1 MENDKLL
8 SRHIIA
14 GDHPVV
20 DYWKSIFAS
29 LESNPQSRLKITVRP
44 SDITRKAPA
53 LIQQLLVAL
62 QHSPHIIDQLIKG
75 IRIDFAKEETG
86 NNYYTIEEWEKPI
99 FGKWFLHLAKLFPG
113 TVYFFSEPLARHLS
127 LAGNSVL
134 YNTQSIM
141 QMTGKENKTDVL
153 NLEGV
158 QQVISKRLFTASCFF
173 GKFCY
178 CCGKNSDEHIQSMI
192 EEYHPQFT
200 LQEVKDAYMYLVR
213 NQQYINARQAMVVA

>member
-1 MENDKLL
+1 MENNKLL
-8 SRHIIA
+8 LRHIIA

-53 LIQQLLVAL
+53 LIQQLLLAL

-75 IRIDFAKEETG
+75 IRIDFAKEEIG
-86 NNYYTIEEWEKPI
+86 NEYYSIEEWGKPI

-127 LAGNSVL
+127 LVGNSL
-134 YNTQSIM
+134 FYNIELIQ
-141 QMTGKENKTDVL
+141 QPAGRENIA
-153 NLEGV
+153 NSYAEGA

-173 GKFCY
+173 GEFCY
-178 CCGKNSDEHIQSMI
+178 CCGKNPDEHIKLMI
-192 EEYHPQFT
+192 EEYNPAFT
-200 LQEVKDAYMYLVR
+200 LQDVRDAYMYLFR
-213 NQQYINARQAMVVA
+213 NQKNINGRRGFAVA

>member
-1 MENDKLL
+1 MENDKVL

-20 DYWKSIFAS
+20 DYWKSIFVS

-53 LIQQLLVAL
+53 LIQQLLLAL

-86 NNYYTIEEWEKPI
+86 NEYYTIEEWEKPI

-127 LAGNSVL
+127 LSGNSIL
-134 YNTQSIM
+134 YNRQSM
-141 QMTGKENKTDVL
+141 LQSGETGNNANSL
-153 NLEGV
+153 YAEGV

-178 CCGKNSDEHIQSMI
+178 CCGKNPNDYIQQMI
-192 EEYHPQFT
+192 EEYSPGFT

-213 NQQYINARQAMVVA
+213 NQKNINEKQVFAIG

>member
-1 MENDKLL
+1 MENNKLL

-20 DYWKSIFAS
+20 DYWKSIFTS

-44 SDITRKAPA
+44 SDIARKAPA
-53 LIQQLLVAL
+53 LIQQLLLAL
-62 QHSPHIIDQLIKG
+62 QHSPHIIDQLITG

-86 NNYYTIEEWEKPI
+86 DEYYSIEEWEKPI

-127 LAGNSVL
+127 LAGNSILYKSKQLPQLINKENNADVL
-134 YNTQSIM
+134 YM
-141 QMTGKENKTDVL
+141 
-153 NLEGV
+153 EGV
-158 QQVISKRLFTASCFF
+158 RQVMSKRLFTASCFF

-178 CCGKNSDEHIQSMI
+178 CCGKDPDAYIQSMI
-192 EEYHPQFT
+192 EEHNPGFA

-213 NQQYINARQAMVVA
+213 NQKNINEKDVFAVA